1 MGCINLFI
9 GYFSETMELR
19 NILQT
24 ADGRTFVASKQG
36 GYQASKENTLIAVAA
51 LNSEVRLL
59 EQLSDG
65 RIFAA
70 A

>member
-1 MGCINLFI
+1 
-9 GYFSETMELR
+9 MELR